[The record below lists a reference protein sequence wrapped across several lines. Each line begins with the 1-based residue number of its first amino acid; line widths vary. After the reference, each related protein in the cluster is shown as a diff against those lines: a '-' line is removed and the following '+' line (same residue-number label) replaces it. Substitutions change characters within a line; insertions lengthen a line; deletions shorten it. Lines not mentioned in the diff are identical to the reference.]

1 MVKHAT
7 KKHQLQRGA
16 TNRTFNAFLDHLRKV
31 AKSEREKGEL
41 FELAIRDFLRQS
53 PEHDFSN
60 VWMWSDWPE
69 FKKYNFTKKDSG
81 IDLVAKE
88 KETGKI
94 WAIQC
99 KFYKESSQID
109 RKALDSF
116 LASSRG
122 EPFAEHLIV
131 TTTYNWGENAK
142 EVLRRQ
148 GKTCRVL
155 DPSKLSNAP
164 FDWFADGKCKRRTE
178 RKQPRAHQ
186 LEAVTKTKA
195 YFKTHDRGKLI
206 MACGTGKTY
215 TSLKVVEE
223 ITAKRAN
230 ILFLAPS
237 ISLVA
242 QTLREY
248 AYESQSKQRYLI
260 VCSDAKADRD
270 SDGYTVADLPI
281 SPTTDAA
288 KIAEVL
294 QVKSTVRTV
303 VFCTYQSLERIK
315 EAQEQGAPKFD
326 FVICDEAH
334 RTTGVEG
341 IAHGGNYFTS
351 INNHSY
357 VQSAKRLYM
366 TATPRIYA
374 DSAKRKANAANVE
387 IHSMD
392 DGTVYGKDIYR
403 LDFSSAIKQKLL
415 SDYKVIILTISE
427 TYASEHLPGRAGW

>member
-1 MVKHAT
+1 MAKHTA
-7 KKHQLQRGA
+7 KKQQPQ
-16 TNRTFNAFLDHLRKV
+16 RTFHAFLDSLRKK

-53 PEHDFSN
+53 PEHNFTN
-60 VWMWSDWPE
+60 VWLWRDWPQISE
-69 FKKYNFTKKDSG
+69 YSKNKGDNG

-88 KETGKI
+88 KQTGKI

-99 KFYKESSQID
+99 KFYQENRQID
-109 RKALDSF
+109 REQINSF

-142 EVLRRQ
+142 EVLHRQ
-148 GKTCRVL
+148 GKVCRVL
-155 DPSKLSNAP
+155 DSSDLGSAP
-164 FDWFADGKCKRRTE
+164 FNWFANGRV
-178 RKQPRAHQ
+178 KQRVAKKKARAHQ
-186 LEAVTKTKA
+186 LEAVAKAKT
-195 YFKTHDRGKLI
+195 YFKNRNRGKLI

-215 TSLKVVEE
+215 TSLQIVEG
-223 ITAKRAN
+223 ITTKRAN

-248 AYESQSKQRYLI
+248 AYECQDKQRYVI
-260 VCSDAKADRD
+260 VCSDTKVDKD

-281 SPTTDAA
+281 SPTTDA
-288 KIAEVL
+288 KRIAEVL
-294 QVKSTVRTV
+294 QVKSTIRTV

-315 EAQEQGAPKFD
+315 EAQELGAPQFD

-341 IAHGGNYFTS
+341 TARGGNYFTL

-357 VQSAKRLYM
+357 VQAAKRLYM

-374 DSAKRKANAANVE
+374 DSAKRKASAANVE

-392 DGTVYGKDIYR
+392 DGTVYGTEFYR
-403 LDFSSAIKQKLL
+403 LDFSKAIKKKTTQ
-415 SDYKVIILTISE
+415 
-427 TYASEHLPGRAGW
+427 